1 MLLPDYNTQ
10 MGEYG
15 IINTFSDMGGMPFK
29 RKRGENMPY
38 AVLEKEIERL
48 DETQQKA
55 VVMFVRFLLS
65 QKPSMA
71 SVVTGRDVVPHG
83 GDSRWNAFDRIR
95 AKAAIDH
102 KDHEWTMEEID
113 AEIAASRRER
123 REQK

>member
-1 MLLPDYNTQ
+1 
-10 MGEYG
+10 
-15 IINTFSDMGGMPFK
+15 
-29 RKRGENMPY
+29 MPY
-38 AVLEKEIERL
+38 TVLEKEIERL
-48 DETQQKA
+48 DETQKNA

-83 GDSRWNAFDRIR
+83 GDSCWNAFDRIR
-95 AKAAIDH
+95 TKAAIDH

-123 REQK
+123 RERRQAPATA